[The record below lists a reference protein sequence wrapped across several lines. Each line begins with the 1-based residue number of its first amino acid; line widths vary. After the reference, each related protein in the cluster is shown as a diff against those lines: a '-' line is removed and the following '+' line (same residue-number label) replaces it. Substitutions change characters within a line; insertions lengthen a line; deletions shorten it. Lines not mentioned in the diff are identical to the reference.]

1 MLEQIYCL
9 AHRRL
14 KDLNLNDF
22 CTGDSLVAL
31 RGS

>member
-1 MLEQIYCL
+1 MLGQNFCL

-14 KDLNLNDF
+14 KDLDLNDF